1 MSFRA
6 IFIATLATVS
16 TACSSIAAD
25 KTFSF
30 TVLEIPDIQRGAG
43 LAIVMRTPSG
53 KTWLYDTGTAHP
65 EKLSSDGWLAK
76 FNAGRDLI
84 APLLKKEG
92 VTSIDGIFISH
103 AHYDHFG
110 GLLWLKENFEI
121 KKLIDCGYIFHS
133 DNPDDYLGTNKD
145 ELDHY
150 TRVREEFKAR
160 GAYLAATAGESLHL
174 DPDLKIDVIA
184 PPASFFND
192 PKITTRPKND
202 TPSHFLVNANSL
214 ALRIQFGDIV
224 FLLPGDIQTE
234 DIEASLMPFVDK
246 SKLKCH
252 ILVAPGHGI
261 HPIPKAFGEAV
272 RPEVSIASVFPRYA
286 KGIRSTPDL
295 KALGTKTYVTG
306 LHGTVQVVTDGKTY
320 RVTTERDDEKPKPTE
335 RVSLWPGKAPN
346 GDGTFEDSMK
356 ELEVFLPL
364 ADKANGAAIVLCPG
378 GGYIRHVT
386 DREGYPIAQWLNEHG
401 IACVILEYRLPEHRH
416 KVPLLDAQRAI
427 RLTRANAA
435 KWKLD
440 PKRIGI
446 LGFSA
451 GGHVASTALTHFNA
465 GDATNADS
473 IEQLSCRPDFG
484 WLVYPVVTMGE
495 FTHAMSKEKLLGSE
509 PKPEFVHLYSN
520 ETQVTKDTP
529 PTFLAHA
536 IDDKGV
542 PIENSRQ
549 FVTAMKTNNVPV
561 ELLELPTGGHGLNG
575 CKGPLWEQ
583 WKAAALVWSAKQK
596 IIPSITP

>member
-1 MSFRA
+1 MLLKTLVLLALVLGNS
-6 IFIATLATVS
+6 IF
-16 TACSSIAAD
+16 AAD
-25 KTFSF
+25 KTFFF

-43 LAIVMRTPSG
+43 LAILMRTPSG

-84 APLLKKEG
+84 APLLKKQG
-92 VTSIDGIFISH
+92 ITSINGILISH

-121 KKLIDCGYIFHS
+121 KKLIDCGYTFHS

-160 GAYLAATAGESLHL
+160 GAYLAATAGESLNL
-174 DPDLKIDVIA
+174 DPDLKIEVIA

-192 PKITTRPKND
+192 PKINTRPKND

-214 ALRIQFGDIV
+214 AVRIQFGDIV

-246 SKLKCH
+246 AKLKCH

-261 HPIPKAFGEAV
+261 HPIPKAFGDAV

-306 LHGTVQVVTDGKTY
+306 LHGTVQVVTDGKSY
-320 RVTTERDDEKPKPTE
+320 RVTTERDDERPKATE

-346 GDGTFEDSMK
+346 GDGTFEGSTK
-356 ELEVFLPL
+356 ELEVFLPP

-401 IACVILEYRLPEHRH
+401 IACVILEYRLPKLRH
-416 KVPLLDAQRAI
+416 AVPSLDAQRAI

-435 KWKLD
+435 KWNID
-440 PKRIGI
+440 AKRIGI

-451 GGHVASTALTHFNA
+451 GGHVASTVTTHFDSGNA
-465 GDATNADS
+465 SATDP
-473 IEQLSCRPDFG
+473 IEKQSSRPDFA
-484 WLVYPVVTMGE
+484 WFVYPVVTMGE
-495 FTHAMSKEKLLGSE
+495 STHTGSKHELLGDS
-509 PKPEFVHLYSN
+509 PSLDLVRLYSN
-520 ETQVTKDTP
+520 ELQVSDTTP
-529 PTFLAHA
+529 PVFTAHA
-536 IDDKGV
+536 IDDKAV
-542 PIENSRQ
+542 PFENSRQ
-549 FVTAMKTNNVPV
+549 FVAAMQQHHRPV

-596 IIPSITP
+596 FIPASTP

>member
-1 MSFRA
+1 MSWNRTFLSALISFVLGGHA
-6 IFIATLATVS
+6 IG
-16 TACSSIAAD
+16 AD

-30 TVLEIPDIQRGAG
+30 TVLDIPDIQRGAG

-76 FNAGRDLI
+76 FNAGRDVV
-84 APLLKKEG
+84 APLLKKQG
-92 VTSIDGIFISH
+92 VTSIDGVFVSH

-121 KKLIDCGYIFHS
+121 KKLFDCGYTFHS
-133 DNPDDYLGTNKD
+133 DNPDDYIGTNKD

-160 GAYLAATAGESLHL
+160 GAHIAATAGDTLNL
-174 DPDLKIDVIA
+174 DPDLKIEVIA
-184 PPASFFND
+184 PPASYFKD

-261 HPIPKAFGEAV
+261 HPIPQTFGEAV

-320 RVTTERDDEKPKPTE
+320 RVTTERDDTNKPTITH
-335 RVSLWPGKAPN
+335 RVPLWPGKAPN
-346 GDGTFEDSMK
+346 GDGTFEDSTK
-356 ELEVFLPL
+356 ELEVFLPPD
-364 ADKANGAAIVLCPG
+364 DKANGAAIVLCPG

-401 IACVILEYRLPEHRH
+401 IACVILEYRLPKLRH
-416 KVPLLDAQRAI
+416 GVPLLDAQRAI
-427 RLTRANAA
+427 RLTRANAT
-435 KWKLD
+435 KWKID
-440 PKRIGI
+440 PQRIGI

-451 GGHVASTALTHFNA
+451 GGHVASTSTTHFDSGNA
-465 GDATNADS
+465 NATDP
-473 IEQLSCRPDFG
+473 IEKQSSRPDFA
-484 WLVYPVVTMGE
+484 WFVYPVVTMGE
-495 FTHAMSKEKLLGSE
+495 FTHTGSKHELLGDNPTTDLE
-509 PKPEFVHLYSN
+509 RLYSN
-520 ETQVTKDTP
+520 ELQVSDNTP
-529 PTFLAHA
+529 PVFIAHA
-536 IDDKGV
+536 IDDKAV

-549 FVTAMKTNNVPV
+549 FVAAMSQHQRPV
-561 ELLELPTGGHGLNG
+561 ELLELPSGGHGLNG

-583 WKAAALVWSAKQK
+583 WKAAALLWSAMQK
-596 IIPSITP
+596 VIPSP

>member
-1 MSFRA
+1 M
-6 IFIATLATVS
+6 TLKTLLCAFLFSNPVF
-16 TACSSIAAD
+16 AAG

-30 TVLEIPDIQRGAG
+30 TVLEIPDIQRGAD

-76 FNAGRDLI
+76 FNSGRDVM
-84 APLLKKEG
+84 APLLNKDG
-92 VTSIDGIFISH
+92 VTTIDGVFVSH

-110 GLLWLKENFEI
+110 GLLWLKDNFEI
-121 KKLIDCGYIFHS
+121 KKLIDCGYTFHS
-133 DNPDDYLGTNKD
+133 DNPDDYIGTNKD

-150 TRVREEFKAR
+150 ARVREAFKER
-160 GAYLAATAGESLHL
+160 GAYLATTAGETLNL
-174 DPDLKIDVIA
+174 DPDLKIEVIA
-184 PPASFFND
+184 PPASFFKD
-192 PKITTRPKND
+192 PKLATRPKND
-202 TPSHFLVNANSL
+202 SPSHFLVNANSL
-214 ALRIQFGDIV
+214 SLRIQFGEIV

-320 RVTTERDDEKPKPTE
+320 RITTERDDEKPKPAE
-335 RVSLWPGKAPN
+335 RIALWPGKAPN
-346 GDGTFEDSMK
+346 GDGTVEDCAK
-356 ELEVFLPL
+356 ELEVFLPP

-401 IACVILEYRLPEHRH
+401 IACVILEYRLPKLRH
-416 KVPLLDAQRAI
+416 AVPLLDAQRAV
-427 RLTRANAA
+427 RLTRASAA

-451 GGHVASTALTHFNA
+451 GGHVASTATTHFDAGNA
-465 GDATNADS
+465 NAADP
-473 IEQLSCRPDFG
+473 IEQQSSRPDFA
-484 WLVYPVVTMGE
+484 WFVYPVVTMGE
-495 FTHAMSKEKLLGSE
+495 FTHIGSKMELLGE
-509 PKPEFVHLYSN
+509 NPPADLVRLYSN
-520 ETQVTKDTP
+520 ELHVSAHTP
-529 PTFLAHA
+529 PVFIAHA
-536 IDDKGV
+536 IDDKPV
-542 PIENSRQ
+542 RIENSRQ
-549 FVTAMKTNNVPV
+549 FVAAMQKHQRSV
-561 ELLELPTGGHGLNG
+561 ELLELPSGGHGLNG

-596 IIPSITP
+596 IIPSP